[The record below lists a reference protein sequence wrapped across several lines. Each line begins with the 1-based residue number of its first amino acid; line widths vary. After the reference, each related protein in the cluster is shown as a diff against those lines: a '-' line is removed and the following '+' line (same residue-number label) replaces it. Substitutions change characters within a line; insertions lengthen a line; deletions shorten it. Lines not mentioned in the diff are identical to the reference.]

1 MDTSGKKTMTT
12 ERFFFNVQLLLF
24 TVYKSRDFCRMV
36 EDTGYC
42 DFVFNGVDLQVSSA
56 SHLTKRLNM
65 RETVT
70 LEDSQAR

>member
-1 MDTSGKKTMTT
+1 
-12 ERFFFNVQLLLF
+12 
-24 TVYKSRDFCRMV
+24 MV